1 MKSGGGDDEVAKL
14 QAEIDGV
21 TRDTARLLLQPECDE
36 AELWE
41 LDGRARELRAR
52 LREVAR
58 AQQQPRP
65 HRVPAARSSGGMVS
79 GG

>member
-1 MKSGGGDDEVAKL
+1 MKSGGSDDEVAKL
-14 QAEIDGV
+14 QAETDAV
-21 TRDTARLLLQPECDE
+21 TRDTARLLLQPEYDE
-36 AELWE
+36 TELWE

-58 AQQQPRP
+58 VQQQPRS
-65 HRVPAARSSGGMVS
+65 HRVLAARSSGGMVS